1 VISVDTNVLA
11 RFVLADDAG
20 QHRQAVAAL
29 EADEDLFIPV
39 TVLLE
44 LAWVL
49 GARDSTRAEIT
60 SALRKIVGLPRAHAQ
75 HPEAVRR
82 ALDWMD
88 AGLDIADAFHLAL
101 SERADKFLSF
111 DANLSRRAAR
121 LGARPAVASPA

>member
-1 VISVDTNVLA
+1 MISVDANVLA

-20 QHRQAVAAL
+20 QHRRAVAAL

-49 GARDSTRAEIT
+49 AARDATRAEIT
-60 SALRKIVGLPRAHAQ
+60 SALRKIIGLPRAHAQ

-88 AGLDIADAFHLAL
+88 AGLDIADAFHLTL
-101 SERADKFLSF
+101 SERTDKFLSF

-121 LGARPAVASPA
+121 LGARPAVAAP

>member
-1 VISVDTNVLA
+1 MISVDTNVLA
-11 RFVLADDAG
+11 RFVLADDAV
-20 QHRQAVAAL
+20 QHRRAIAAL

-49 GARDSTRAEIT
+49 GARDATRAEIA
-60 SALRKIVGLPRAHAQ
+60 SALRRIVGLPRVRAQ

-88 AGLDIADAFHLAL
+88 AGLDSADAFHLAL
-101 SERADKFLSF
+101 SERSERFLSF
-111 DANLSRRAAR
+111 DAKLSRSAAR
-121 LGARPAVASPA
+121 LGARPAVTAP

>member
-1 VISVDTNVLA
+1 MISVDTNVLA
-11 RFVLADDAG
+11 RFVLADDAV
-20 QHRQAVAAL
+20 QHRRAIAVL
-29 EADEDLFIPV
+29 EAGEDLFIPV

-49 GARDSTRAEIT
+49 GARDATRAEIA
-60 SALRKIVGLPRAHAQ
+60 SALRRIVGLPRVRAQ

-101 SERADKFLSF
+101 SERSERFLSF

-121 LGARPAVASPA
+121 LGARPAVAAP

>member
-1 VISVDTNVLA
+1 VIGVDTSVLA
-11 RFVLADDAG
+11 RFVLADDAA
-20 QHRQAVAAL
+20 QHRRAVAAL

-49 GARDSTRAEIT
+49 GARNATRAEIT
-60 SALRKIVGLPRAHAQ
+60 SALRKIIALPRAHAQ
-75 HPEAVRR
+75 QPEAVRR

-88 AGLDIADAFHLAL
+88 AGLEFADAFHLAL
-101 SERADKFLSF
+101 RERTDKFLSF

-121 LGARPAVASPA
+121 LGARPAVAAP

>member
-20 QHRQAVAAL
+20 QHRRAVAAL
-29 EADEDLFIPV
+29 EAGQDLFIPV

-49 GARDSTRAEIT
+49 GAREATRTEVA
-60 SALRKIVGLPRAHAQ
+60 SALRRIVGLPHVHAQ

-88 AGLDIADAFHLAL
+88 TGLDFADAIHLAL
-101 SERADKFLSF
+101 SERSDKFLSF
-111 DANLSRRAAR
+111 DANLSRRAKR
-121 LGARPAVASPA
+121 VGAGPAVSAP